1 MNSKDPLNLLGF
13 GIVTYRDLL
22 YQMMWLFVV
31 LSAIMWP
38 ALLIYKSGT
47 GYDVENIASYEYLSL
62 GNLGY
67 SSVECSNIPIEVGS
81 IAIQCPYGKVG
92 EIFSYGVQPPI
103 DNLTSD
109 VCMVNDDNS
118 MCTPNNPDITKYINA
133 SVGKEGFSLKYS
145 VD

>member
-1 MNSKDPLNLLGF
+1 MNSNDPLNLLGF

-47 GYDVENIASYEYLSL
+47 GYDADNIASYEYLSL

-81 IAIQCPYGKVG
+81 IAI
-92 EIFSYGVQPPI
+92 
-103 DNLTSD
+103 
-109 VCMVNDDNS
+109 
-118 MCTPNNPDITKYINA
+118 
-133 SVGKEGFSLKYS
+133 
-145 VD
+145 